1 MNRGEQLQTAWFDAH
16 QELRV
21 FLSKWVTADE
31 ALPMA
36 STACGWWIERA
47 ADGEQPSTG
56 PYVALYASAVS
67 VVNLQISMHGTIP
80 LDVAAVHIPVNTS
93 MLPYQLSKIHTD
105 IWRAAQLLSWD
116 RKTIRRVSKGITRVW
131 PVSATSW
138 GNMGLEPLGNL
149 VPPLVRRAVDVLS
162 EHECLGC
169 KVCDET
175 AVRWENAD
183 RRTEEWFVGARLR
196 KETDACPTQE
206 RSPFE

>member
-21 FLSKWVTADE
+21 FLSKWFTADE

-56 PYVALYASAVS
+56 PYVALYASAVA
-67 VVNLQISMHGTIP
+67 VANVQISMFGALKMDI
-80 LDVAAVHIPVNTS
+80 AASHIPVNTS

-131 PVSATSW
+131 PISATSW
-138 GNMGLEPLGNL
+138 REMGLEPLGNL

-169 KVCDET
+169 KICDET
-175 AVRWENAD
+175 AVRWEDAD
-183 RRTEEWFVGARLR
+183 RRTEVWFVGARLR
-196 KETDACPTQE
+196 KERDVCPTQE
-206 RSPFE
+206 KSPFE